1 MAHQVICFDYLSMTS
16 IPSTST
22 AITPLEA
29 ARSCVQTGDCRKSD
43 NLPTEIFDDL
53 KRNEEKVEKN
63 ENGVSERTKQ
73 QLRTQVR
80 LCLFAK
86 ICRK

>member
-1 MAHQVICFDYLSMTS
+1 MVHNSHFFSK
-16 IPSTST
+16 IPTST
-22 AITPLEA
+22 TSTTISPLEA
-29 ARSCVQTGDCRKSD
+29 ARSCVQTGDCRKADTLS
-43 NLPTEIFDDL
+43 TEIFDDI

-63 ENGVSERTKQ
+63 DNGVSDRAKQ

-86 ICRK
+86 ICK